1 MNKLLSA
8 NFMRLKQ
15 SKAFWICAV
24 STLLISA
31 GMMGWFSAL
40 ARELA
45 QRGYVKPLDAYFF
58 QLAPYTG
65 AVGAI
70 FISLFLGAEY
80 SDGTIRNKL
89 IVGHT
94 RVNLYLANFLTC
106 LAGGMFI
113 TALWFLGGLPGVFL
127 IGSFEMAASEVAAY
141 FFVALGFTAV
151 FTAIYVLISSLSGN
165 KAVTVVLVM
174 VIWVAL
180 SLMGSAVY
188 DRLHEPEFNGGLAFI
203 NGEFVMMEDTP
214 NPMYLTGSVRTAV
227 ELLYRILPTGQAI
240 AMTSAE
246 ITTPGLDLAISLA
259 VSIVITVIGMVLFH
273 RKDLK

>member
-1 MNKLLSA
+1 MGNLLSA
-8 NFMRLKQ
+8 NFMRLKK
-15 SKAFWICAV
+15 SKAFWLCAV
-24 STLLISA
+24 FTLLISA
-31 GMMGWFSAL
+31 SLMYWVSGF
-40 ARELA
+40 AREMA
-45 QRGYVKPLDAYFF
+45 ERGYSRPLEAYYFT
-58 QLAPYTG
+58 LAPYTG
-65 AVGAI
+65 AISAI
-70 FISLFLGAEY
+70 FISLFLGTEY

-94 RVNLYLANFLTC
+94 RVNIYLANLLTC
-106 LAGGMFI
+106 LMGGMLI

-127 IGSFEMAASEVAAY
+127 IGNFEMEVSEVIAY
-141 FFVALGFTAV
+141 FFVSLGFTAV
-151 FTAIYVLISSLSGN
+151 FTAIYVWVSSLSGN

-188 DRLHEPEFNGGLAFI
+188 DRLHEPEFNGGMAFI
-203 NGEFVMMEDTP
+203 DGEFVIMEDTP
-214 NPMYLTGSVRTAV
+214 NPLYLTGGIRTAV

-246 ITTPGLDLAISLA
+246 ITTPGLDIAISLA
-259 VSIVITVIGMVLFH
+259 VSIVVTVIGMMMFH